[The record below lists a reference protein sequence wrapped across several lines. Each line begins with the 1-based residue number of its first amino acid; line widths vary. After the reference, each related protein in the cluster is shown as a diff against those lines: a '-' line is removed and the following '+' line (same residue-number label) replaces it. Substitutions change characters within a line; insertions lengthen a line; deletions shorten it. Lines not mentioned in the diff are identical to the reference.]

1 MNEAFVLPLTQ
12 KEHKETLESNPDISR
27 GSYKTYIHNTNTY
40 KRNTKNGF
48 IQEIH
53 RYQAQ
58 NCKGCP
64 LRTLCHKSKTNRV
77 IERNY
82 NLIRLK
88 SKAKI
93 LLNSEQGIAKRKQRC
108 WDVEAVFG
116 NIKQNM
122 NFKRFMLRGTRKVNV
137 EIGLIAMAHN
147 LKKYSLTI

>member
-1 MNEAFVLPLTQ
+1 MGQAMT
-12 KEHKETLESNPDISR
+12 HI
-27 GSYKTYIHNTNTY
+27 GSYK
-40 KRNTKNGF
+40 KKTKNGF
-48 IQEIH
+48 EQELH

-58 NCKGCP
+58 NCDGCP
-64 LRTLCHKSKTNRV
+64 LRSLCHKSKYNRI

-88 SKAKI
+88 SKART
-93 LLNSEQGIAKRKQRC
+93 LLKSKHGIAKRKQRC

-122 NFKRFMLRGTRKVNV
+122 NFKRFMLRGIDKVNV

-147 LKKYSLTI
+147 LKKYSLVT